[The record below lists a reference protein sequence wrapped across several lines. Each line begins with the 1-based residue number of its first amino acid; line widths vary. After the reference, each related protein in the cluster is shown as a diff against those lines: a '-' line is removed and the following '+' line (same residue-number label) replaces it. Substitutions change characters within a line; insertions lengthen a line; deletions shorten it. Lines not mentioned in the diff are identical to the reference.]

1 MERHEHSGA
10 IMQFA
15 QTITNLTELRAVYG
29 QPMPLAAAAKADRL
43 DNLCRRFIAL
53 SPLVVFSS
61 ADGEGRQDCSPRGD
75 APGFVTVLDDRTI
88 AIPDRPGNNKIETL
102 SNLLERPNIGLLFV
116 IPGHE
121 ETLRL
126 NGTARIVCDAALLA
140 RAAVNG
146 KVPKGLIVVDIAE
159 VYPHCGKAF
168 RRAGLWDVSTHA
180 AKGTVPS
187 LASIALK
194 MAGRHDEDLA
204 TVEARTTRSY
214 NTDLY

>member
-88 AIPDRPGNNKIETL
+88 AIPDRPGNNKIET
-102 SNLLERPNIGLLFV
+102 
-116 IPGHE
+116 
-121 ETLRL
+121 
-126 NGTARIVCDAALLA
+126 
-140 RAAVNG
+140 
-146 KVPKGLIVVDIAE
+146 
-159 VYPHCGKAF
+159 
-168 RRAGLWDVSTHA
+168 
-180 AKGTVPS
+180 
-187 LASIALK
+187 
-194 MAGRHDEDLA
+194 
-204 TVEARTTRSY
+204 
-214 NTDLY
+214 